1 MNRFRIIPIPL
12 LSAMAWL
19 AVELSSPACSACFG
33 RSNDKMITAYY
44 IGAALLVGLVT
55 LVLGGITTF
64 FVMIARRGTA
74 MERAGHK
81 ADSTTETPFQS

>member
-1 MNRFRIIPIPL
+1 MKRSRVIPIPL
-12 LSAMAWL
+12 LAAMTWL
-19 AVELSSPACSACFG
+19 AAGLSSPACSACFG

-55 LVLGGITTF
+55 LVLGGITMF
-64 FVMIARRGTA
+64 FVVIARRGTA

-81 ADSTTETPFQS
+81 AEPQTPFQS